1 MYVATELYML
11 QDDSE
16 NKEATW
22 EFLDRQIGIII
33 SVMGAVKTNGTLAE
47 SILNGAFSVASILKP
62 QNLGD
67 SEMLRK

>member
-1 MYVATELYML
+1 ML

-22 EFLDRQIGIII
+22 EFLDRQIDTIIT
-33 SVMGAVKTNGTLAE
+33 VMGSIKTNGTLAE

-62 QNLGD
+62 QNLDD
-67 SEMLRK
+67 SEILRK